1 MLSCSCSNEKKMKTN
16 KNKTFFEKILSFL
29 FISFILLSTFLVNVK
44 NVQAQTSV
52 KVEFPKE
59 SIVEHLKL
67 EVPKRFKNAW
77 LKAEKESW
85 EPWLL
90 KQDGFLG
97 RQLFWDPRDEQAT
110 LLIGW
115 KSRAVWKNISQSE
128 INSTQQKFEKIA
140 RDETGKTSGNPFP
153 LIYEGEFNPE

>member
-1 MLSCSCSNEKKMKTN
+1 MKTSR
-16 KNKTFFEKILSFL
+16 KKKIDEKIFRFL
-29 FISFILLSTFLVNVK
+29 FVSLIFLSTIFGNVK
-44 NVQAQTSV
+44 NIQAESLL
-52 KVEFPKE
+52 KVNFPKE

-67 EVPKRFKNAW
+67 DVPKKYKNAW
-77 LKAEKESW
+77 LKAEEGSW

-97 RQLFWDPRDEQAT
+97 RQLFWDPKFEEAT

-115 KSRAVWKNISQSE
+115 ESREVWKNISQTE
-128 INSTQQKFEKIA
+128 INLVQQDFEKIA
-140 RDETGKTSGNPFP
+140 RKETGEISGNPFP

>member
-1 MLSCSCSNEKKMKTN
+1 MKAIRDKK
-16 KNKTFFEKILSFL
+16 FIEKIFSAF
-29 FISFILLSTFLVNVK
+29 FIIVIFLSTFFGNLKNIQAESLLKVNF
-44 NVQAQTSV
+44 S
-52 KVEFPKE
+52 KE

-67 EVPKRFKNAW
+67 HVPKKFKNAW

-97 RQLFWDPRDEQAT
+97 RQLFWDPKVEEAT

-115 KSRAVWKNISQSE
+115 ESRAVWKNISQTE
-128 INSTQQKFEKIA
+128 INLVQQDFEKIA
-140 RDETGKTSGNPFP
+140 RKETGETSGNPFP
-153 LIYEGEFNPE
+153 LIFEGELNPE